1 MRIIIASGRGLLSG
15 WLIAATFPMLADP
28 HAIVA
33 WAAVGLGARSRV
45 GLAAVEMLG
54 AGLFAFER
62 PVVAGFVLLLGSFI
76 AAAAIHIHHNEMP
89 WWLAAYSVAG
99 FVLLCCTRRALHLQA
114 HGPEALEAI
123 RRNLRS
129 D

>member
-15 WLIAATFPMLADP
+15 WLIAATVPLLADP

-33 WAAVGLGARSRV
+33 WSAAGLGARSRV
-45 GLAAVEMLG
+45 GLAAVEMFG
-54 AGLFAFER
+54 AGLFAFEHS
-62 PVVAGFVLLLGSFI
+62 VVAGFVLLLGSFI

-99 FVLLCCTRRALHLQA
+99 AVLLYCTLRAQHRQA
-114 HGPEALEAI
+114 RGPGH
-123 RRNLRS
+123 
-129 D
+129 